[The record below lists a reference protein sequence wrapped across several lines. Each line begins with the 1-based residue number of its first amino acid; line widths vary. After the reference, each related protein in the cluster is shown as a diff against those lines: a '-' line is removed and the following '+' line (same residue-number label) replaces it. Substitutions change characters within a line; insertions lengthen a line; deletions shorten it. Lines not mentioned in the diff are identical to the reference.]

1 MHQYTY
7 RSHPPVDSKHIHNNA
22 VDFEKTYWCHVTNI
36 TKAIYFFH
44 TKVTYGSDTHSN
56 PRGTPILILYCFF
69 FPQKVKHNLNLDTLN
84 TH

>member
-36 TKAIYFFH
+36 TKAIYFFSMLK
-44 TKVTYGSDTHSN
+44 TPKVLY
-56 PRGTPILILYCFF
+56 ILNFGG
-69 FPQKVKHNLNLDTLN
+69 
-84 TH
+84 